1 MGRLGSSSNVAK
13 SYGVENIYN
22 PQENIKA
29 GTLHLKRLQN
39 MYKKMGADSLNAILL
54 TIAAYNCGEGRM
66 ADCMSLAKQEGKNHL
81 LWEEIKETIPL
92 MREEKYY
99 MSEAVKLGRFKGKET
114 LKYVDAILERFN
126 EYKEAVSM

>member
-1 MGRLGSSSNVAK
+1 MQIKESVAK

-54 TIAAYNCGEGRM
+54 TIAAYNCGEGRII
-66 ADCMSLAKQEGKNHL
+66 KNTA
-81 LWEEIKETIPL
+81 TINL
-92 MREEKYY
+92 NIAQFHRVY
-99 MSEAVKLGRFKGKET
+99 LR
-114 LKYVDAILERFN
+114 IIR
-126 EYKEAVSM
+126 